1 MKPDENKFGG
11 SSEEKIPF
19 FMVTLPNKTMSIKLN
34 RALDSD
40 DRELAHTFAETLG
53 LLNQLVKIFYIC
65 NDAHDYL
72 IFSINRLENTVESHT
87 HVARAIIDFL
97 SDSRLIINYLENWTK
112 SNLSSEYYQKW
123 LEFEHGMFDRFVS
136 YRIGYH
142 LRNIAQHKIFII
154 GKINEYI
161 VDNGKLKKDIY
172 LNKSVLDNNFYNKTK
187 TSANFFENDRNLSIM
202 PHLEN
207 YFLGI
212 QYLYLDA
219 GRKFFDENKEKIN
232 QMIELC
238 ESKGYSSWIYHGV
251 TNSKKINENNWD
263 VDASEIITVP
273 KIVDVLKILNEE
285 KIANIN
291 FNIKGIS

>member
-1 MKPDENKFGG
+1 
-11 SSEEKIPF
+11 
-19 FMVTLPNKTMSIKLN
+19 
-34 RALDSD
+34 
-40 DRELAHTFAETLG
+40 
-53 LLNQLVKIFYIC
+53 
-65 NDAHDYL
+65 
-72 IFSINRLENTVESHT
+72 
-87 HVARAIIDFL
+87 
-97 SDSRLIINYLENWTK
+97 
-112 SNLSSEYYQKW
+112 
-123 LEFEHGMFDRFVS
+123 
-136 YRIGYH
+136 
-142 LRNIAQHKIFII
+142 
-154 GKINEYI
+154 
-161 VDNGKLKKDIY
+161 
-172 LNKSVLDNNFYNKTK
+172 
-187 TSANFFENDRNLSIM
+187 M

-232 QMIELC
+232 QMIKLC
-238 ESKGYSSWIYHGV
+238 ESKGYSSRIYHGV